1 MCDRVFLFFY
11 SSTISIQWI
20 VVFCCFV
27 FKLSAHTIFCT
38 CKLFARLSSTS
49 PHSPHMRT
57 TTIKRCGDGIVLF
70 SGTAIGSLNQLIV
83 LLLQVP
89 HSPSSSP
96 FHWFWKTGNLDFIES
111 PPTTQVPHQLKFYLI
126 SRDRTSNKSV
136 LQYFVGYFFSLICL
150 PVRVQKEP
158 NNKPCVQSTKE
169 SHLNS
174 RDHLGYVHGWKSKK
188 TTTHDLKTSSWGR
201 PLLFSPRAPLT
212 TQQHFNSSHRSIDDS
227 LSFGIFWNDWTL

>member
-27 FKLSAHTIFCT
+27 FKLSAHTIFCK

-96 FHWFWKTGNLDFIES
+96 FYWFWKTGNLDFIES

-174 RDHLGYVHGWKSKK
+174 RDHLGYTVGSRRKQRLTIWKPV
-188 TTTHDLKTSSWGR
+188 LEVA
-201 PLLFSPRAPLT
+201 LFSSLHAHLW
-212 TQQHFNSSHRSIDDS
+212 QHNNTLIQAIDR
-227 LSFGIFWNDWTL
+227 

>member
-1 MCDRVFLFFY
+1 MVSYCSQEQQYWISKPADC
-11 SSTISIQWI
+11 SS
-20 VVFCCFV
+20 
-27 FKLSAHTIFCT
+27 SA
-38 CKLFARLSSTS
+38 STA
-49 PHSPHMRT
+49 
-57 TTIKRCGDGIVLF
+57 L
-70 SGTAIGSLNQLIV
+70 
-83 LLLQVP
+83 
-89 HSPSSSP
+89 PSSSP
-96 FHWFWKTGNLDFIES
+96 FHRFWKTGNLDFIES

-188 TTTHDLKTSSWGR
+188 TTTHDLKTSS
-201 PLLFSPRAPLT
+201 
-212 TQQHFNSSHRSIDDS
+212 
-227 LSFGIFWNDWTL
+227 